1 MALKSIPEVRKHIL
15 GVMAEAVDERIPDFD
30 EKTGRFH
37 SELEGPPAP
46 GAKPED
52 IGWFIVNQ
60 DIIYPLALLYTT
72 PGTRYHGDSAIL
84 NMALRGGDAIRD
96 FQYPDGKVEF
106 LKVDGS
112 RWGPTY
118 MGWTNYSWL
127 EAYAIL
133 RDQMDEERR
142 NRWEEGLS
150 LAHDGQARE
159 LADSHVHNIP
169 CFKAMSCYRAGE
181 LFSRQDWKDAGTTM
195 IRATVAAQ
203 KPEGYWAEHGGP
215 STLYNYVYVHG
226 LGLYYKFTGDE
237 SLLPALEAAAEFHQ
251 TFVYP
256 WGMPVE
262 TVDGRVKF
270 GGRMMHMGW
279 VGFSATSKGRRLVRH
294 LAEQTDAERDTRNFQ
309 GGGLAS
315 AAQYL
320 IDGDEAPINLD
331 RASFTETYR
340 DWAVVHRDK
349 GWFACVSAFVCPPVQ
364 SRWGQDRQAYL
375 SLWHDDVGL
384 LLGGGNSKDQAEWSS
399 FVANGRLMPD
409 KGELLPDGSGV
420 ALSYGN
426 ISCQLRLRFEGSKA
440 VIEATADGG
449 PALQQFIVQAK
460 SGTTVCS
467 AAGNQ
472 VTLGDAPVKWGF
484 GKIGDWIDIKGIR
497 ISVPQGAEF
506 RWPTEAFNPYAADGA
521 ATFGSEAGVL
531 AVRLD
536 NQTVRW
542 DVERITR

>member
-1 MALKSIPEVRKHIL
+1 MNLESITEVKAHIL
-15 GVMAEAVDERIPDFD
+15 KNMSEAVTKFLPDFQED
-30 EKTGRFH
+30 TGRFL

-72 PGTRYHGDSAIL
+72 PGTRFHGDAAIL

-118 MGWTNYSWL
+118 MGWTNYAWL

-133 RDQMDEERR
+133 RDQMGEERR
-142 NRWEEGLS
+142 KRWEKGLI
-150 LAHDGQARE
+150 LAHDGQAQDIGN
-159 LADSHVHNIP
+159 LHVHNIP

-181 LFSRQDWKDAGTTM
+181 LFSRKDWQEA
-195 IRATVAAQ
+195 ATALIQAAVAAQ
-203 KPEGYWAEHGGP
+203 APGGYWAEHGGP

-237 SLLPALEAAAEFHQ
+237 AVLPALEAAAEFHQ

-256 WGMPVE
+256 GGMPVE

-270 GGRMMHMGW
+270 GGRMMHQGW
-279 VGFSATSKGRRLVRH
+279 VGFSATAKGRRLVRH
-294 LAEQTDAERDTRNFQ
+294 MAGQMDAERDTRNFQ
-309 GGGLAS
+309 GGAIAS
-315 AAQYL
+315 AAQHL
-320 IDGDEAPINLD
+320 IDGDEEPINLD
-331 RASFTETYR
+331 SASFHHRYR
-340 DWAVVHRDK
+340 DWSVVCRDQS
-349 GWFACVSAFVCPPVQ
+349 WFACLSAFVCPPVQ

-384 LLGGGNSKDQAEWSS
+384 LLGGGNSKDQADWSS
-399 FVANGRLMPD
+399 FIANGRLMPD
-409 KGELLPDGSGV
+409 KGELLPDGSGI
-420 ALSYGN
+420 ALSFGN
-426 ISCQLRLRFEGSKA
+426 IRCLLKLRFEEKK
-440 VIEATADGG
+440 VLIEATAEGG

-460 SGTTVCS
+460 SGATIRS
-467 AAGNQ
+467 SAGNQ
-472 VTLGDAPVKWGF
+472 LTLGDGPVIWGHVEM
-484 GKIGDWIDIKGIR
+484 GDWIEIKGIR
-497 ISVPQGAEF
+497 IQVPQGAEF
-506 RWPTEAFNPYAADGA
+506 RWPTAAFNPYAADGA
-521 ATFGSEAGVL
+521 ATFGSEAGIL

-536 NQTVRW
+536 NQSVLW
-542 DVERITR
+542 QVEKSA